1 MISTRLL
8 LLLSIAATIPA
19 ALAQEANGDD
29 TKKAD
34 RYDYRDRHDPNGIGK
49 FYLGREIAHVMG
61 FGFNGS
67 GARWL
72 ERSSRE
78 REEKLTLMVESLNL
92 KNGDVVADIGCGSG
106 VISRLMARRVGN
118 DGKIMA
124 VDVQDEMLNRL
135 KENLDKDGIENVIPV
150 KGTQKSPNLEPES
163 IDLAIMVDVYHE
175 FEFPYEMLSAISTA
189 LKPGGRVCFVE
200 YRKEEPGDYA
210 LAIQPV
216 PIKEVHKMSIKQVI
230 KEAVQ
235 DGLNLQWSETVSV
248 LPQQHMIFCSKLGQ
262 EDSKNE
268 RPPVKLTKK
277 AIDLHNSC
285 LVVDGHNDLPW
296 TMRAKADS
304 DFDKV
309 DISKPTEFHTDIP
322 RLKKGN
328 MGAQFWS
335 VFVPVST
342 MESQT
347 AAKATFEQIELTHRM
362 IKRYPETF
370 HLALTTKDVEEA
382 RKLGKI
388 ASMIGMEGGHSIE
401 NNIGLLRKFY
411 AEGARYMTL
420 THSKTL
426 DWADACTDEARHGG
440 LTEFGEEVVRTMNE
454 LGMLVDI
461 SHVSP
466 DCMKDAIRV
475 STAPVIASHSSAR
488 AVADHVR
495 NVPDDVLK
503 LLPQKDGVM
512 MVNYYSGF
520 VVPANMERTKKIDA
534 FRKELEKKYGDDA
547 SKIRREESEFRDKLP
562 IVPGTIHDVLDHI
575 EHIIKVAGVN
585 HVGLGSD
592 YDGIG
597 MLPKQLEDVTS
608 YPLITQG
615 LIDRGYSDD
624 DIRKVLGL
632 NLMRVWKKAEDVAE
646 KMQAEKK

>member
-1 MISTRLL
+1 MTAIRCLL
-8 LLLSIAATIPA
+8 LMSLVISSTAYGQATTPD
-19 ALAQEANGDD
+19 GDQ
-29 TKKAD
+29 
-34 RYDYRDRHDPNGIGK
+34 RYTFKENHDPNGIGK
-49 FYLGREIAHVMG
+49 FYLGREIAYVMG
-61 FGFNGS
+61 FAGVN
-67 GARWL
+67 WL
-72 ERSSRE
+72 ERDSRE
-78 REEKLTLMVESLNL
+78 REEKLMLMVESLDL
-92 KNGDVVADIGCGSG
+92 KEGDVVADIGCGSG
-106 VISRLMARRVGN
+106 VISRLMARKVG
-118 DGKIMA
+118 DTGRIMA

-135 KENLDKDGIENVIPV
+135 KENLDKEGIENVTPV
-150 KGTQKSPNLEPES
+150 KGTQKTANLKPNS

-175 FEFPYEMLSAISTA
+175 FEFPYEMLKAISDA

-200 YRKEEPGDYA
+200 YRKEDPK
-210 LAIQPV
+210 V
-216 PIKEVHKMSIKQVI
+216 PIKLVHKMTEKQVI
-230 KEAVQ
+230 KEASQ
-235 DGLNLQWSETVSV
+235 AGLNLKWQETVGV
-248 LPQQHMIFCSKLGQ
+248 LPQQHMVFCTKQGEPATEQ
-262 EDSKNE
+262 
-268 RPPVKLTKK
+268 RPPIKLTQK

-296 TMRAKADS
+296 TMRAQADS
-304 DFDKV
+304 NFDKV
-309 DISKPTEFHTDIP
+309 DIAKPTKFHTDIP

-328 MGAQFWS
+328 VGAQFWS

-342 MESQT
+342 METRT
-347 AAKATFEQIELTHRM
+347 AAQATFEQIELTHRM
-362 IKRYPETF
+362 IKRYPGTF
-370 HLALTTKDVEEA
+370 HLALTTSDVEEA
-382 RKLGKI
+382 RKQGKI

-495 NVPDDVLK
+495 NVPDDVLR
-503 LLPQKDGVM
+503 LLPQKDGVI

-520 VVPANMERTKKIDA
+520 VVPANMERTKKIDG
-534 FRKELEKKYGDDA
+534 FRKELEKKYGSDT
-547 SKIRREESEFRDKLP
+547 SKIRREERKFRDNLP
-562 IVPGTIHDVLDHI
+562 MDPGTIHDVLDHI
-575 EHIIKVAGVN
+575 EHIIKVAGIN

-615 LIDRGYSDD
+615 LMDRGYSDE
-624 DIRKVLGL
+624 DIRKVLGE
-632 NLMRVWKKAEDVAE
+632 NLMRVWKKAEIVAKE
-646 KMQAEKK
+646 MQSAKNE